1 VEWSGKILR
10 LVLGSKILR
19 QLLLGNSSCIALI
32 PYVLYICVAL
42 ITYIH
47 VGIGC
52 AQDDSG
58 ATFLAHMLLRGS
70 FVAIYVIRGT
80 AGTRIINL
88 IFALISV
95 YLRINYFFI
104 VLGDVMDITSG
115 ARRQD
120 PSAALRMT
128 SYKSC
133 RVTDTCN

>member
-1 VEWSGKILR
+1 MLTGTQWSGVER
-10 LVLGSKILR
+10 SYVWCSEAR
-19 QLLLGNSSCIALI
+19 SFGNCS
-32 PYVLYICVAL
+32 CVAL